1 MPQPKKKAA
10 KKAAPKKTA
19 KKAAPKRPAAVTPQV
34 SRSRMTTQTK
44 NDSPPAEEP
53 REETQADLDAAGDAR
68 RDQVRTPGRKGKAP
82 DQVYEP
88 EHQELEAA
96 DLDQDSAEEERQA
109 ELAEQRDEHNRRTGD
124 ASRGIAAEVGSN

>member
-1 MPQPKKKAA
+1 MPQAKTKTTKQSTKKAA
-10 KKAAPKKTA
+10 KKAAT
-19 KKAAPKRPAAVTPQV
+19 KRPAAVTPQV

-44 NDSPPAEEP
+44 HDSPPA
-53 REETQADLDAAGDAR
+53 EETQADLDATGDAR
-68 RDQVRTPGRKGKAP
+68 RDQVRTPGRKGREP

-88 EHQELEAA
+88 KRQELEAA

-109 ELAEQRDEHNRRTGD
+109 ELAAQRDEHNRRTGD